1 MMAVLFTSGLIKETL
16 SEHDVI
22 MMSSCRYCIGV
33 MASIKVIL
41 QLVDKILSTSL
52 LKPNEEDPLSSF
64 LSNSHTCCT
73 LPLQFNSNH

>member
-1 MMAVLFTSGLIKETL
+1 MMAVLFTSALIKETL

-41 QLVDKILSTSL
+41 QLVDKIAQL
-52 LKPNEEDPLSSF
+52 
-64 LSNSHTCCT
+64 HC
-73 LPLQFNSNH
+73 